1 MEYAAGGNLKDA
13 IPELDWV
20 EKKRIIVEVAT
31 GLAFLHSQG
40 ILHRDI
46 KCENIL
52 LTEQRQAKLCDFG
65 LAKIMTLSAS
75 TGAGNRA
82 VKGTMGYIAPE
93 LIHKG
98 PLYST
103 KSDIYALGV
112 VMKRIGAFSMAN
124 NDMPLDYTSLMDQC
138 LHEDPEKRPSAN
150 DVARA
155 FEYESAHSIHHSL
168 PASTTIL
175 NADEQYSLGKAY
187 CDGFRVDRNYAEA
200 WQRFM
205 FAANMGHVG
214 AQFEL
219 GMMYFRGIGTC
230 QSYEDALK
238 WLKQAA
244 DQGHNSARNNLA
256 YYYRSGVAG
265 VPSNNIEAAQLFLS
279 AAVEGN
285 ILAQINAGR
294 SFEYG
299 QGVDQNHKEAFK
311 WYQKASESGDAL
323 AQYHLG
329 TCYYFGQGVAEDYVR
344 ASQLWQKA
352 ADGGNDQAQYNL
364 GQIFFVGRGVS
375 QDFQKAASLCSKA
388 ATQGHMDAQYNLA
401 VSYLKGMGISKDEN
415 IAKSWLKSAADQGH
429 IGAQRTLAMMDIGIQ
444 ERHAM
449 DLPENHNRI
458 LLIPT
463 LSKIK

>member
-13 IPELDWV
+13 IPELDWA

-112 VMKRIGAFSMAN
+112 VMKKIGTFSMAN
-124 NDMPLDYTSLMDQC
+124 SDMPLDYTSLMD
-138 LHEDPEKRPSAN
+138 H
-150 DVARA
+150 
-155 FEYESAHSIHHSL
+155 
-168 PASTTIL
+168 TTIL
-175 NADEQYSLGKAY
+175 NADEQYSLGMAY
-187 CDGFRVDRNYAEA
+187 GNGLRVDRNYAEA
-200 WQRFM
+200 WQRLM
-205 FAANMGHVG
+205 FAANLGHVE

-219 GMMYFRGIGTC
+219 GMMFFRGIGTC
-230 QSYEDALK
+230 QSFTDALK

-256 YYYRSGVAG
+256 YYYRNGVAG
-265 VPSNNIEAAQLFLS
+265 VPSNDIEATQLFLS
-279 AAVEGN
+279 AAVEGD

-299 QGVDQNHKEAFK
+299 QGVDQNYKEAFK

-329 TCYYFGQGVAEDYVR
+329 ECYYFGQGVSEDYVR

-352 ADGGNDQAQYNL
+352 ADGGYNQAQYNL
-364 GQIFFVGRGVS
+364 GQAFFVGRGVS
-375 QDFQKAASLCSKA
+375 QDLQKAASLWSRA
-388 ATQGHMDAQYNLA
+388 AMQGHMEAQYNLA
-401 VSYLKGMGISKDEN
+401 ISYLKGMGISKDEN
-415 IAKSWLKSAADQGH
+415 MAKSWLKSAADQGH

-449 DLPENHNRI
+449 DLPKNLNRI